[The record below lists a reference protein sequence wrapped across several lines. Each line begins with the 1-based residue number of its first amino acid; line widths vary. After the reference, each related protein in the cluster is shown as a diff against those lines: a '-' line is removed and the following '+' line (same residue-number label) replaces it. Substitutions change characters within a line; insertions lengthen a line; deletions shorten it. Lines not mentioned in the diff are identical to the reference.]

1 MVELP
6 FIKMHGCGNDYVYI
20 DCFSQPCPDDPSRIS
35 ALVSDRHRSIGSDG
49 LVLMLP
55 PDIPGVAA
63 RMRMFNADGSE
74 GSLCGNALRC
84 MALWLHQSGRCG
96 TEFEM
101 VMIDR
106 IVQVR
111 ILTSDAD
118 QRQGLVRVSIG
129 TPERPDENTPG
140 FIGRTDTYSLPIEI
154 PDVTLPDHVSP
165 VMHIS
170 MGNPHTVLFV
180 PWLDDV
186 DFYLVGPRL
195 ENHSIFP
202 KRTNVEFVQ
211 LLQNNAARVRV
222 WERGSGETLACG
234 SGACAVAIAGIES
247 GHFRRSLPVR
257 VQMDGGDLTVTWAAD
272 DLVHLEGAAQETFRG
287 VVHVN

>member
-6 FIKMHGCGNDYVYI
+6 FIKMHGCGNDYVYL
-20 DCFSQPCPDDPSRIS
+20 DCFSHPCPADPGQIS
-35 ALVSDRHRSIGSDG
+35 ALISDRHRSIGSDG

-96 TEFEM
+96 TEFQL

-111 ILTSDAD
+111 ILSSDAV

-129 TPERPDENTPG
+129 TPERPNANTPG
-140 FIGRTDTYSLPIEI
+140 FTSRSATYSLPIEI
-154 PDVTLPDHVSP
+154 PDVTLPDLVSP
-165 VMHIS
+165 VMHVS
-170 MGNPHTVLFV
+170 MGNPHAVLFV
-180 PWLDDV
+180 QSLDAV
-186 DFYLVGPRL
+186 DFHSLGPRL
-195 ENHSIFP
+195 ENHSTFP
-202 KRTNVEFVQ
+202 QRTNVEFVQ
-211 LLQNNAARVRV
+211 ITDHRTARVRV

-234 SGACAVAIAGIES
+234 SGACAVAIAGMES
-247 GHFRRSLPVR
+247 GHFFRQEPVSIG
-257 VQMDGGDLTVTWAAD
+257 MDGGILTVSWDKTD
-272 DLVHLEGAAQETFRG
+272 TVHLEGAAQEAFRG
-287 VVHVN
+287 TVHLS